1 MFHSKKTND
10 MTKRIV
16 SLLLLLSSIA
26 AFQGCTKLDED
37 ILDETSVTGL
47 TDKQIAEGI
56 IAPVYARLPDIFLHT
71 NYFALQ
77 EISTDEAILPYR
89 GGTDWGDNGI
99 YMSLHKHETTS
110 TDPNVR
116 NTWNNILQG
125 MSRAIT
131 AINTLPSNNDPNA
144 KVFLAEARGMR
155 AYYSLL
161 TLDLF
166 GLVFV

>member
-1 MFHSKKTND
+1 
-10 MTKRIV
+10 MTKRIL
-16 SLLLLLSSIA
+16 SLLLFLSSIS

-99 YMSLHKHETTS
+99 YISLHKHETTS
-110 TDPNVR
+110 GDPNVR
-116 NTWNNILQG
+116 NTWNNIVLG
-125 MSRAIT
+125 LSRTIT
-131 AINTLPSNNDPNA
+131 AINALATNTDANA
-144 KVFLAEARGMR
+144 NIFLAEAKGMR

-166 GLVFV
+166 GLVF

>member
-1 MFHSKKTND
+1 MKKTLI
-10 MTKRIV
+10 KSLILFV
-16 SLLLLLSSIA
+16 SISVLN
-26 AFQGCTKLDED
+26 GCTKLDEE
-37 ILDETSVTGL
+37 ILDEASVSGL
-47 TDKQIAEGI
+47 SDKQLAEGI
-56 IAPVYARLPDIFLHT
+56 TAPVYSSLPNIFLHT

-131 AINTLPSNNDPNA
+131 AINTLPGNNDANA

-155 AYYSLL
+155 
-161 TLDLF
+161 
-166 GLVFV
+166 